1 MGATKSCPISVYV
14 KNVNNPEG
22 LITPKILQDI
32 VDVFH
37 DCNVANWRSS
47 CLQTDGRAHC
57 INPFMLENM
66 FPTNKYEGQ
75 TSMNLNGECGN
86 CDNDITYDGDGQ
98 WPIVNCRWVG
108 EDSEWPGHEEMSE
121 DEFVER
127 MGSGCRTSESYTELL
142 CSNSD
147 NGFNDDDGVCRHY
160 SRSEY
165 LTFAEAYS
173 VNAENFEGM
182 FGETPAYTRQDR
194 HGFAILAVATARDV
208 QRQQQEDPKSDDDT
222 ERTNA
227 VLARAEAAL
236 ACTQMWENVNDGGA
250 VDLAACSCVD
260 SENAVYKSKTC
271 AWITKTNDPS
281 KMEKK
286 CNKSSDSFLHIGKK
300 VYDLCPSTC
309 SKVDLGPCH
318 VLN

>member
-1 MGATKSCPISVYV
+1 MACQSLCKT
-14 KNVNNPEG
+14 NVTVVNPDALTLKTVQDYADYFRDCTLKHFRSICVNSGGG
-22 LITPKILQDI
+22 LRLP
-32 VDVFH
+32 
-37 DCNVANWRSS
+37 RP
-47 CLQTDGRAHC
+47 AHC
-57 INPFMLENM
+57 TDPNGLVELDHLN
-66 FPTNKYEGQ
+66 YEGQ
-75 TSMNLNGECGN
+75 TAMTMNIYLNGETFGT
-86 CDNDITYDGDGQ
+86 TYDGDGQ

-127 MGSGCRTSESYTELL
+127 MGSGCRKSNPVAEEF

-165 LTFAEAYS
+165 LTAAEAYS
-173 VNAENFEGM
+173 DNAENFEGM
-182 FGETPAYTRQDR
+182 MGFGGTPASTHQER
-194 HGFAILAVATARDV
+194 HSFAILAVATAKDV
-208 QRQQQEDPKSDDDT
+208 QRQQQNNPKSDDDT
-222 ERTNA
+222 EKTNA

-236 ACTQMWENVNDGGA
+236 ACTQMWENVNNGGA

-260 SENAVYKSKTC
+260 SESAVYNGKTC
-271 AWITKTNDPS
+271 AWVKKTNDPS

-286 CNKSSDSFLHIGKK
+286 CNKSSGLGT
-300 VYDLCPSTC
+300 VYELCPSAC
-309 SKVDLGPCH
+309 SVVDLGPCH

>member
-1 MGATKSCPISVYV
+1 MAAQGLCKTNATVTDPDALTLKLV
-14 KNVNNPEG
+14 
-22 LITPKILQDI
+22 QDYA
-32 VDVFH
+32 DAFR
-37 DCNVANWRSS
+37 DCTLRHFRSS
-47 CLQTDGRAHC
+47 CVNSGGGLREGEAHC
-57 INPFMLENM
+57 INPNMLKNM
-66 FPTNKYEGQ
+66 FPTNKYVGQ

-127 MGSGCRTSESYTELL
+127 MGSGCRKSNPVAEEF

-182 FGETPAYTRQDR
+182 MVFGETPAYTHQDR

-260 SENAVYKSKTC
+260 SESAVYNGKTC
-271 AWITKTNDPS
+271 AWITKKNDPS
-281 KMEKK
+281 NQKKK
-286 CNKSSDSFLHIGKK
+286 CNKSSGLGT
-300 VYDLCPSTC
+300 VYELCPATC